1 MTQDERNQVGTAI
14 AFTAQYYGR
23 EFKREVLAM
32 MVSDLEDLSATA
44 VLEALNTYRR
54 DPKSK
59 TFPLPAQIR
68 EMITPTINHDAKAR
82 EIAGRIQHAITRF
95 GYSNAQEAQNY
106 IGEVG
111 WSVIQSSGG
120 WSYLCQ
126 NHGVNID
133 PGQFMAQTRD
143 RLKDHFQ
150 FGKTAIN
157 KEISAIEHAPKVEAL
172 EIEAQRQRAA
182 LTEWQQ
188 NQAPKKPDPNEA
200 YLLKSPNER
209 KEFMNQFIEK
219 MKGRGV

>member
-1 MTQDERNQVGTAI
+1 MTQDERNKVGTAI
-14 AFTAQYYGR
+14 AYTAQYYGR
-23 EFKREVLAM
+23 EFKKEVLAM

-44 VLEALNTYRR
+44 VLDTLNRYRK
-54 DPKSK
+54 DPRSK

-68 EMITPTINHDAKAR
+68 DMISPTVNHDAKAR

-95 GYSNAQEAQNY
+95 GYSNPQEAQNY

-111 WSVIQSSGG
+111 WDVIQSSGG

-150 FGKTAIN
+150 FGKSAIV
-157 KEISAIEHAPKVEAL
+157 KEIGHQPKAETL
-172 EIEAQRQRAA
+172 QIEAQRQRAA
-182 LTEWQQ
+182 FNEWQE
-188 NQAPKKPDPNEA
+188 NQAPKKTDPNEA
-200 YLLKSPNER
+200 YLLKSPDER
-209 KEFMNQFIEK
+209 KEFINQFIEK
-219 MKGRGV
+219 MKGRGA